1 MTAPRASIALT
12 TGRWNRVRRE
22 SESPV
27 RSTPSTRRRRAP
39 LRVWGAVLLEVVL
52 VRIPAL
58 LILLAPIVA
67 AMLRGGRRA
76 LMVTNL
82 DEPLPAPLTG
92 STLRARISR
101 AVYEVRALHRA
112 EQLVERQLA
121 DELAFAYIAPQFAH
135 VRPGDGTHARALA
148 VSAVAHERLNRDD
161 LTAEEL
167 IDLLEAI
174 QAAELI
180 AAATTPVHPFE
191 TQWGAPFS
199 GTTRRELPSFESAWA
214 TFTRHTPP
222 RLESRA
228 PRLSVRE
235 ARVRSPRAPGNVAT
249 AEPLGGSAR
258 RGALA
263 R

>member
-1 MTAPRASIALT
+1 M
-12 TGRWNRVRRE
+12 
-22 SESPV
+22 

-39 LRVWGAVLLEVVL
+39 LRVWGAVLLEVML
-52 VRIPAL
+52 VRIPAHV
-58 LILLAPIVA
+58 ILLAPVVA

-82 DEPLPAPLTG
+82 DEPLPAPLSG
-92 STLRARISR
+92 SSLRARISR
-101 AVYEVRALHRA
+101 AVHEVRALHRA

-121 DELAFAYIAPQFAH
+121 DDLAFAYIAPQFAH

-148 VSAVAHERLNRDD
+148 VGALAHGRLNRDD
-161 LTAEEL
+161 LTPEEVVE
-167 IDLLEAI
+167 LLEVI
-174 QAAELI
+174 RAAELL

-191 TQWGAPFS
+191 TQWGAPLS

-214 TFTRHTPP
+214 TFTGHTPP
-222 RLESRA
+222 RLEARA
-228 PRLSVRE
+228 PRLAVRE
-235 ARVRSPRAPGNVAT
+235 AGVRSPRAPGNLVP